1 MRFPFIDSVKK
12 AYPLCLLCKVM
23 QVSRSGYYSWRNR
36 DQSARDKERERLIP
50 KVKEIHKASR
60 GTYGSRRMAREL
72 ESTGTHCGKH
82 KAGTLMKLA
91 GVQAKQ
97 RKKFKSTT
105 NSNHSLPVAPNLLQR
120 NFTVPALNM
129 AWVGDITYIWTRE
142 GWLYLAV
149 VIDLYSRRVVGW
161 SINKRMTK
169 QLVKD
174 ALLMAIWRCKPSPGL
189 IFHSDRGS
197 QYCSHEFQGLLKR
210 HGIRSSMSK
219 KGDCWD
225 NAVAE
230 SFFGTLKLELVFW
243 VKYITR
249 DQAKRSIV
257 DYIEMFYNSKRRHSY
272 LDYMTPMQFEKMWL
286 LEKAA

>member
-1 MRFPFIDSVKK
+1 MAKK
-12 AYPLCLLCKVM
+12 L
-23 QVSRSGYYSWRNR
+23 
-36 DQSARDKERERLIP
+36 EFT
-50 KVKEIHKASR
+50 
-60 GTYGSRRMAREL
+60 GTY
-72 ESTGTHCGKH
+72 CGKH

-97 RKKFKSTT
+97 RKKLKATT

-120 NFTVPALNM
+120 QFTVPALNM
-129 AWVGDITYIWTRE
+129 AWVGDITYIWKTE
-142 GWLYLAV
+142 CWLYLAV

-174 ALLMAIWRCKPSPGL
+174 ALLMAIWRRKPSPAL

-197 QYCSHEFQGLLKR
+197 QYCSHEFQKLLKR

-225 NAVAE
+225 TQSVMRIRY
-230 SFFGTLKLELVFW
+230 TLRTPLITGGLIYGLSRWKSSGIAPCGLVM
-243 VKYITR
+243 VG
-249 DQAKRSIV
+249 
-257 DYIEMFYNSKRRHSY
+257 
-272 LDYMTPMQFEKMWL
+272 
-286 LEKAA
+286 

>member
-1 MRFPFIDSVKK
+1 
-12 AYPLCLLCKVM
+12 
-23 QVSRSGYYSWRNR
+23 
-36 DQSARDKERERLIP
+36 
-50 KVKEIHKASR
+50 
-60 GTYGSRRMAREL
+60 MAREL

-97 RKKFKSTT
+97 RKKFKATT